1 MKMMPFQYEN
11 SDCPVLLNVRSVKT
25 VLKFKEIFSYVLAQN
40 SKHVN
45 KKCML
50 FSVNPEGGS
59 LRILVASPRKIF
71 NTDNGTAKTLERSM
85 TLNL

>member
-1 MKMMPFQYEN
+1 MMPFKYEN

-25 VLKFKEIFSYVLAQN
+25 VFASVLKFKEIFSYVLAQN

-71 NTDNGTAKTLERSM
+71 NTDNGKVIEWKRL
-85 TLNL
+85 